1 MKKTFKD
8 VWETAANAAGSG
20 EVSMPADVQMDKEKK
35 KKEKK
40 QRLYDGRTREGR
52 EMFRR
57 ILARREARLN
67 AE

>member
-8 VWETAANAAGSG
+8 MWETAANSAGSG
-20 EVSMPADVQMDKEKK
+20 EISMPADVQVDKEKK
-35 KKEKK
+35 KKK

-52 EMFRR
+52 EFFKR
-57 ILARREARLN
+57 ILARREARIN